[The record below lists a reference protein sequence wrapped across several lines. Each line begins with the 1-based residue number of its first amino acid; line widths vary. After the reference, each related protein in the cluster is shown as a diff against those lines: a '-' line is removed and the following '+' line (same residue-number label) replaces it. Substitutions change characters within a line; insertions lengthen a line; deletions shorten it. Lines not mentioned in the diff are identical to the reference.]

1 MIRALHEWCT
11 DNGYT
16 PHIVVRVDAKG
27 GTVMAG
33 RAAPNASV
41 IILDGEKELGRVTAD
56 KNGECVFTPDQP
68 LAAGTRQLSLRMITG
83 GKTTALDKVVVMSV
97 PEQGGEVLIVE

>member
-1 MIRALHEWCT
+1 
-11 DNGYT
+11 
-16 PHIVVRVDAKG
+16 
-27 GTVMAG
+27 MAG

-41 IILDGEKELGRVTAD
+41 IILDGEKELGRVTSD

-83 GKTTALDKVVVMSV
+83 GKTTALDKGVVMSV